1 MVDRSRIVKKWG
13 ENVVNNY
20 DVPGTLFDHQLDSIA
35 LLQQGRN
42 VFLGNKR
49 KLTKFSLP

>member
-1 MVDRSRIVKKWG
+1 MVDRSRIIKEWG
-13 ENVVNNY
+13 ENVVTNY
-20 DVPGTLFDHQLDSIA
+20 DVPSTLFAHQLDSIA